1 MIDDVSKDINNEW
14 IKLLNHIGEIA
25 PDDLVKIQDMNE
37 KYGVVPKVIADLFE
51 QGYRSGWNSATS
63 IIQEQLEKVER

>member
-1 MIDDVSKDINNEW
+1 MIDDVSKDINDEW
-14 IKLLNHIGEIA
+14 IKLLNHVGEIA

-37 KYGVVPKVIADLFE
+37 KYGVVPKNLFE

-63 IIQEQLEKVER
+63 IIQEQLEEVEG